1 MSESHSI
8 KIRFAGSCAGLVVGV
23 VLGILIGMGF
33 NSIFLRAVIG
43 GSIGLILGFCF
54 PNVAA
59 YIFGGLIDIP

>member
-1 MSESHSI
+1 MTQSYSI
-8 KIRFAGSCAGLVVGV
+8 KIRLAGSCAGLVVGA
-23 VLGILIGMGF
+23 VLGILVGMGF
-33 NSIFLRAVIG
+33 NSIFFGAVIG

>member
-1 MSESHSI
+1 MSRSYSI
-8 KIRFAGSCAGLVVGV
+8 KIRFAGSCAGLVVGA
-23 VLGILIGMGF
+23 VLGVLVGMAFDKILF
-33 NSIFLRAVIG
+33 ATVIG